1 MSARSWAAVAS
12 RLLTGNLSIA
22 EMTQLSI
29 ACGRLGGVA
38 EAILECHR
46 FGLPEGDC
54 GPPWLTAY
62 HQRAAEVYFEALPVP
77 YQRDVARLFD
87 RCQQAMARASIPADL
102 AEDWLIVESYLFS
115 ASSVIKELGPL
126 HAARAR
132 SDSRAAP
139 AAGADPHDTPRE
151 PASDA
156 PGGQHGTAAGA
167 DPHDAPRERLPRVIR
182 FDKLAVLTR
191 SVEAERLLRA
201 AEAVQA
207 RLRPTVPAQ
216 VSRLEEFLLR
226 RLREGAKVSQIAA
239 EVGYSRRS
247 VYRALAGLW
256 DKLGVA
262 GRSEG
267 LDRAVQM
274 GLLD

>member
-1 MSARSWAAVAS
+1 
-12 RLLTGNLSIA
+12 
-22 EMTQLSI
+22 MTQLSI
-29 ACGRLGGVA
+29 ACGRLSGVA
-38 EAILECHR
+38 EAIVECHR

-54 GPPWLTAY
+54 GPPWLAAY
-62 HQRAAEVYFEALPVP
+62 HQRAAEVYFEALPAP

-87 RCQQAMARASIPADL
+87 RCRQAMARASIPADL
-102 AEDWLIVESYLFS
+102 AEDWLIVESYLLS
-115 ASSVIKELGPL
+115 ASSVIKELGPQ

-132 SDSRAAP
+132 SDRAAT
-139 AAGADPHDTPRE
+139 GVDPQETPRAGTRHVREME
-151 PASDA
+151 PR
-156 PGGQHGTAAGA
+156 AATGV
-167 DPHDAPRERLPRVIR
+167 DPQETPRERLPRVIR

-191 SVEAERLLRA
+191 SADAERLLRA
-201 AEAVQA
+201 AEAVQDQ
-207 RLRPTVPAQ
+207 LRPTVPAQ
-216 VSRLEEFLLR
+216 VSRLEELLLR
-226 RLREGAKVSQIAA
+226 RLREGAQVSQIAA

-247 VYRALAGLW
+247 VHRALAGLW